1 MSSPKDET
9 ENNDFEAVLRE
20 AIDTFGEDL
29 QMMVAIEEMAELT
42 KVLSKV
48 TRYGMQDRLREKAK
62 EEIADVAIMLLQLMM
77 IFEFSDDDI
86 CAEAGR
92 KVQRL
97 HEGIVRRRDRV
108 SQT

>member
-1 MSSPKDET
+1 MPLPKDET
-9 ENNDFEAVLRE
+9 ENNDFEEVLKD

-48 TRYGMQDRLREKAK
+48 ARYGMQERLREKAT
-62 EEIADVAIMLLQLMM
+62 EEIADVTIMMIQLMM
-77 IFEFSDDDI
+77 IFNIPDEVLCKEMS
-86 CAEAGR
+86 R
-92 KVQRL
+92 KIKRL
-97 HEGIVRRRDRV
+97 KEGVDRRKERV

>member
-1 MSSPKDET
+1 MSSPED
-9 ENNDFEAVLRE
+9 NNFNDILRD

-48 TRYGMQDRLREKAK
+48 ARYGMQDRLREKAK

-86 CAEAGR
+86 CGEVGR

-97 HEGIVRRRDRV
+97 HEGILRRKDRV